1 MIAYTLEPDLDVSSF
16 IQILERSGLGALRPI
31 ADRERMG
38 QMLHESS
45 IVLTA
50 RDGDRLVGVSRAPT
64 DFGWV
69 CYVCD
74 LAVDV
79 DFQRQGIGRELVR
92 RTHAAAGSE
101 TALVLRAAPA
111 ARDYYARIGM
121 AKIDNAWM
129 FNRAR

>member
-1 MIAYTLEPDLDVSSF
+1 MIAYAVEPDLDVSSF
-16 IQILERSGLGALRPI
+16 IEVLERSGLSTLRPI
-31 ADRERMG
+31 ADRERMARVLRG
-38 QMLHESS
+38 SS

-50 RDGDRLVGVSRAPT
+50 REGDRLVGVSRALT

-69 CYVCD
+69 CYLCD
-74 LAVDV
+74 LAVDGG
-79 DFQRQGIGRELVR
+79 FQRRGIGRELVR

-101 TALVLRAAPA
+101 TALVLRAAAA